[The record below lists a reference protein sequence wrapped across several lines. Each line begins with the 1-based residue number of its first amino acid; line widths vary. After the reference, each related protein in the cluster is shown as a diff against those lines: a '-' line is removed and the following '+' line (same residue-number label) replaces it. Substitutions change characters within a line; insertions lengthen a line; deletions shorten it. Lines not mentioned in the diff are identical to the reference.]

1 MAHNLYPADLP
12 ELIVI
17 PDLVADVAI
26 DNFAMTKII
35 FADRHFY
42 LEHYEEYSRGNS
54 NDFTIYLQ
62 GFVAPTTQGTNL
74 ATQILSQAADAFTSV
89 GQTHIHIFGNECPA
103 WVSDSPA
110 TNIYRYTPLFERP
123 NTYTFFEPDCTHPI
137 FTQLYTFRCVIA
149 FSRDGVTSLF
159 HPFPLYYIRACIHQ
173 LIQDRPQNS
182 SDSDFIQ
189 TPFYNPVLSPTEID
203 LLTSFS
209 WHLRV

>member
-12 ELIVI
+12 ELII
-17 PDLVADVAI
+17 TPDLVADVAVE
-26 DNFAMTKII
+26 NFAMTKIL

-42 LEHYEEYSRGNS
+42 LEYYEEYSRGNS

-74 ATQILSQAADAFTSV
+74 ATQILNQAAVAFTSFKH
-89 GQTHIHIFGNECPA
+89 THVHIFGNECPA
-103 WVSDSPA
+103 WMDELSA
-110 TNIYRYTPLFERP
+110 AENYRYTPLFERP
-123 NTYTFFEPDCTHPI
+123 DTYTFFEPDYTHPI
-137 FTQLYTFRCVIA
+137 FTQTYTFRCIIS

-173 LIQDRPQNS
+173 LIQDRPPTS
-182 SDSDFIQ
+182 SDSDFIR
-189 TPFYNPVLSPTEID
+189 TPFYNPILSPAEID
-203 LLTSFS
+203 LLNSFS